1 MTKRKLKGYVL
12 PTCFTILSIIVIS
25 FFVVTKNMQKEEEE
39 TTDYVINSVTE
50 EEVPVVKETPRPTYL
65 APYIGD
71 NVKIT
76 NNFYNINGTEEEQ
89 QNSLLYY
96 ENTYIK
102 NNGVVYSDE
111 QEFDCIAAADGTVLE
126 VKEDEILNNVVYLK
140 HSDNTTT
147 IYYGLKDVNLK
158 ANDDIKQGDIIGKST
173 SNKFS
178 LDKNSILFEV
188 QKDGKGINPEEFLN
202 NQN

>member
-12 PTCFTILSIIVIS
+12 PTCFIILSIIVASI
-25 FFVVTKNMQKEEEE
+25 FVVTKNMQKEEEE
-39 TTDYVINSVTE
+39 TTDYVLNSVTE
-50 EEVPVVKETPRPTYL
+50 EEVPVVKETPSATYL

-102 NNGVVYSDE
+102 NNGVVYSSE

-158 ANDDIKQGDIIGKST
+158 VNDEIKQGDIIGKST

-188 QKDGKGINPEEFLN
+188 QKEGKGINPEELLN

>member
-12 PTCFTILSIIVIS
+12 PTCFIILSIIVASI
-25 FFVVTKNMQKEEEE
+25 FVVTKNMQKEEEDN
-39 TTDYVINSVTE
+39 TDYVINTVTE
-50 EEVPVVKETPRPTYL
+50 EEVPVVKETPSATYL
-65 APYIGD
+65 APFIGD

-76 NNFYNINGTEEEQ
+76 NNFYNIKGTEEEQ

-102 NNGVVYSDE
+102 NNGVVYSGE
-111 QEFDCIAAADGTVLE
+111 QEFDCIASADGTVLE

-140 HSDNTTT
+140 HGDNITT

-158 ANDDIKQGDIIGKST
+158 ANDEIKQGDIIGKST

-188 QKDGKGINPEEFLN
+188 QKEGKGINPEEFLT

>member
-12 PTCFTILSIIVIS
+12 PTCFIILSIIVASI
-25 FFVVTKNMQKEEEE
+25 FVVTKNMQKEEEDN
-39 TTDYVINSVTE
+39 TDYVINTVTE
-50 EEVPVVKETPRPTYL
+50 EEVPVVKETPSATYL
-65 APYIGD
+65 APFIGD

-102 NNGVVYSDE
+102 NNGVVYSGE

-158 ANDDIKQGDIIGKST
+158 ANDEIKQGDIIGKST

-188 QKDGKGINPEEFLN
+188 QKEGKGINPEELLN

>member
-12 PTCFTILSIIVIS
+12 PTCFIILSIIVASI
-25 FFVVTKNMQKEEEE
+25 FVVTKNMQKEEEDN
-39 TTDYVINSVTE
+39 TDYVINTVTE
-50 EEVPVVKETPRPTYL
+50 EEVPVVKETPSATYL
-65 APYIGD
+65 APFIGD

-76 NNFYNINGTEEEQ
+76 NNFYNIKGTEEEQ

-102 NNGVVYSDE
+102 NNGVVYSGE
-111 QEFDCIAAADGTVLE
+111 QEFDCIASADGTVLE

-140 HSDNTTT
+140 HGDNITT

-158 ANDDIKQGDIIGKST
+158 ANDEIKQGDIIGKST

-188 QKDGKGINPEEFLN
+188 QKEGKGINPEELLN